1 MDAALSDCG
10 NRDVPSVR
18 QRIFAYFS
26 SLKSKASRR
35 LIAKLDIN
43 SARLHDADTKI
54 ISFPQYQYTSIPQ
67 AKSDAFYS
75 QSHGA
80 ESEHYDNDWKSFAQ
94 ANKTLKA
101 VPSADKADLVHAH
114 LTILMFAHING
125 HIQLT

>member
-54 ISFPQYQYTSIPQ
+54 ISFLQYRYTSIPQ

-75 QSHGA
+75 QSHAA
-80 ESEHYDNDWKSFAQ
+80 EPRHYDNDWKSFAQ

-101 VPSADKADLVHAH
+101 VPSSDITDLVQVH
-114 LTILMFAHING
+114 
-125 HIQLT
+125 